1 MFNDKLQEWEDYCNY
16 HRPHGA
22 LDGQTPYRRLLAKKS
37 LCRSVTGGPKTL
49 QLIDG
54 SPGRI
59 RTADQRINS
68 PSLYH

>member
-1 MFNDKLQEWEDYCNY
+1 M
-16 HRPHGA
+16 
-22 LDGQTPYRRLLAKKS
+22 LLAPRDDLFALRTYPLNVVGLKRDLLKS
-37 LCRSVTGGPKTL
+37 
-49 QLIDG
+49 G